1 MKKAILL
8 LAFLIG
14 ATSAQAATEIKKD
27 GYAEAVKSG
36 VSIVEFYS
44 PTCGFCRKMEPLVQ
58 SYEAKNPEAKIL
70 KFNVDGEKDFVMA
83 KGIQSWPTFVTYKDG
98 VEIFRFKGAMEYS
111 KFERFASIKEKLTQD
126 QVIDLRVEELEAEQ
140 AFLMEKGN
148 SISQEIG
155 RINSRLNQL
164 PAAIE
169 ELKRLKA
176 EQTVAPDCPSGHC
189 GG

>member
-36 VSIVEFYS
+36 VSVVEFYS
-44 PTCGFCRKMEPLVQ
+44 PSCAFCRKMEPLVQ
-58 SYEAKNPEAKIL
+58 SYEAKNPDAKIL
-70 KFNVDGEKDFVMA
+70 KFNVDGEKDFVMS
-83 KGIQSWPTFVTYKDG
+83 KGVQSWPTFIIYKDG
-98 VEIFRFKGAMEYS
+98 AEIFRFKGAMEAE
-111 KFERFASIKEKLTQD
+111 KFNRLVSIDEKPTQAEI
-126 QVIDLRVEELEAEQ
+126 IDFRVEELEAEQ

-148 SISQEIG
+148 AISQEIG